1 MDICLFL
8 ITCILLADF
17 ILKIVEKL
25 EIKFVSR
32 KQLVRRVHI
41 HRRARNFNQRPFGL

>member
-32 KQLVRRVHI
+32 KQLVRRVSI
-41 HRRARNFNQRPFGL
+41 HRARNFNQRPFGL